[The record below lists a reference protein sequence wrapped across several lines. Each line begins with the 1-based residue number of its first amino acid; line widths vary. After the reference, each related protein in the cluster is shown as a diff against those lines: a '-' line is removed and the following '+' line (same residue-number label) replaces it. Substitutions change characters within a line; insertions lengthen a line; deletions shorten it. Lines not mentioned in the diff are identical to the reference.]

1 MSHAASLR
9 RCLRSVDASLGHPF
23 PARWKVLQTAQ
34 KGRLEG
40 VPKRFPRSHLTR
52 PRYLSPGVSQQ
63 ERPRSGGYA
72 DCQQHRCSQA
82 VAGVPAASTR
92 RPDAVREIG
101 ELLPGSG
108 RGRPGPKPVRRGG
121 LGEGVDVSMRP
132 HGADETMLNAGSGA
146 LGRKLLNYTVSGRP
160 RGNLAVRSVQRHQTA
175 TRGRRNS
182 VRIRQQ
188 GAPHSASTFVVVRRS
203 TSRGSR

>member
-82 VAGVPAASTR
+82 VAGVAAASTR
-92 RPDAVREIG
+92 RRMLFAR
-101 ELLPGSG
+101 SANSY
-108 RGRPGPKPVRRGG
+108 RGRVAGAPARSRSVVVGSER
-121 LGEGVDVSMRP
+121 VSM
-132 HGADETMLNAGSGA
+132 
-146 LGRKLLNYTVSGRP
+146 
-160 RGNLAVRSVQRHQTA
+160 
-175 TRGRRNS
+175 
-182 VRIRQQ
+182 
-188 GAPHSASTFVVVRRS
+188 
-203 TSRGSR
+203 